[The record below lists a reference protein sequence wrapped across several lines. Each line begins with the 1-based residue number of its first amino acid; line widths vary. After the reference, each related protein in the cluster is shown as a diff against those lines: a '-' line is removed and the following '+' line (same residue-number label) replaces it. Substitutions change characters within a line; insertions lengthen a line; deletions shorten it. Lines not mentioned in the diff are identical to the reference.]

1 MVGQEIAQ
9 SWVIFTQICFWQ
21 IPDQPS
27 VTQITFTQLQL
38 TITQL
43 LGKLFWIL

>member
-1 MVGQEIAQ
+1 MTNSLENIVLGNFPPNI
-9 SWVIFTQICFWQ
+9 WQ